1 MKIKSLARYLSPA
14 VAAVPVESKINV
26 PIMSQS
32 LTSKIHIFIT
42 VDLPT
47 IKGYFNP
54 HDPSPLYKKEL
65 NQQFEEYILNAV
77 DSAKRY
83 SAIFYKLNCPGTV
96 DRQYA
101 EPLMFA
107 IHRHFAIQ
115 EAIKKEAFT
124 KFKKRNFLLLLIS
137 CIFVMICQA
146 LIFWIIS
153 EKDEAFLEGIKNCLD
168 VFSYVLMWRPLYDLL
183 FLWNTHLKTILL
195 FRKLATA
202 EVIIVENKK
211 SSDEESSPK
220 YNNRRD
226 PEDRGSLTVESL
238 LSNRMSNL

>member
-1 MKIKSLARYLSPA
+1 
-14 VAAVPVESKINV
+14 
-26 PIMSQS
+26 MSQS

-47 IKGYFNP
+47 ISGYFNP

-65 NQQFEEYILNAV
+65 NQKFEEYILKAV
-77 DSAKRY
+77 FSAKRY
-83 SAIFYKLNCPGTV
+83 SAIFYKLNCPGAV

-124 KFKKRNFLLLLIS
+124 KFKKRNFLLLLVS
-137 CIFVMICQA
+137 CLFVMICQA
-146 LIFWIIS
+146 LIYLIHS
-153 EKDEAFLEGIKNCLD
+153 EHAGGFFEGIKNCLD
-168 VFSYVLMWRPLYDLL
+168 VFSYVIMWRPLYDLL
-183 FLWNTHLKTILL
+183 FEWNKYLKAILL
-195 FRKLATA
+195 YRKLATA
-202 EVIIVENKK
+202 EVIMIENKK

-220 YNNRRD
+220 FNPRRD
-226 PEDRGSLTVESL
+226 PEDMGSLTIESL
-238 LSNRMSNL
+238 LSNRMSDL